1 MGYSLVAV
9 LRIFLAVTSLGAEHR
24 LQSAQASVIVVHGP
38 CCLLAHESFPVQGS
52 NMCPCCGTWILH
64 PWETREALSVY
75 FFLSFFF
82 NIYFMYLFGCAD
94 SSLQHMESIFACHL
108 SFSACGSSSPM
119 RDETQPPAL
128 RARRNLATGSPGESK
143 FQCILS
149 CATIT
154 PHLVSE
160 IFHHPQQS

>member
-1 MGYSLVAV
+1 MPDTKVTALSHL
-9 LRIFLAVTSLGAEHR
+9 IFIILWSRCLYYHHFTDEETETHSSKQVV
-24 LQSAQASVIVVHGP
+24 QSHKIT
-38 CCLLAHESFPVQGS
+38 
-52 NMCPCCGTWILH
+52 NCGTCILK
-64 PWETREALSVY
+64 
-75 FFLSFFF
+75 

-160 IFHHPQQS
+160 IFHHPQQSWQPPRTVPS